1 MLSPSH
7 SRSIIRR
14 SHYSISNVRKQVFS
28 IESCVI
34 IDTPS
39 EISQRRYGSDE
50 SSKSSE
56 WWALSSDAAK
66 SYIQSLRLRTA
77 SALTASLSTEDR
89 DILLKPYLKNQEVK
103 DVNTS
108 DPTTSDDVKKQED
121 TMSIGEAIASAV
133 AQEARRSE
141 ASWERRKD
149 DIYRQAEKAALERVQ
164 SDVQL
169 LEHRKKHL
177 SEWAKDLQKDI
188 LSQNKNQKS
197 TNVENEDAIDVN
209 ENHHPILGKAH
220 IDLSYKKIFIVPANK
235 LAAIPI
241 WDKQRAY
248 RHDRAKNMAAD
259 KMKTIHLGLPGVI
272 TLHEVSFH
280 NFMSPVQ

>member
-7 SRSIIRR
+7 SRSIIRHSR
-14 SHYSISNVRKQVFS
+14 YSISNARDQVCGK
-28 IESCVI
+28 ECCVI
-34 IDTPS
+34 LDKFP
-39 EISQRRYGSDE
+39 ECSQRRYASNE

-89 DILLKPYLKNQEVK
+89 DTLLKPYLKNQEVK
-103 DVNTS
+103 DANAS
-108 DPTTSDDVKKQED
+108 DTATSDDVKTQED

-133 AQEARRSE
+133 AQEARRNE

-149 DIYRQAEKAALERVQ
+149 DIFRQAEKAALERVQ
-164 SDVQL
+164 NDVKL
-169 LEHRKKHL
+169 LEHRKQHL

-188 LSQNKNQKS
+188 LSQKEDRKVMD
-197 TNVENEDAIDVN
+197 TENEDAINVN
-209 ENHHPILGKAH
+209 KNHHPILGKAH
-220 IDLSYKKIFIVPANK
+220 VDLGYKQIFIVPAKK

-259 KMKTIHLGLPGVI
+259 KMKTMHLGLPGVI
-272 TLHEVSFH
+272 TLHEVRF
-280 NFMSPVQ
+280 